1 MKVEL
6 SGIELATI
14 RLSLM
19 DKIEKAEECIKMLQ
33 DTNNKESEKF
43 WFDIKESNKN
53 LLERL
58 YKI

>member
-19 DKIEKAEECIKMLQ
+19 DKIEKAEECIKISQ
-33 DTNNKESEKF
+33 DVNSKESEKF

>member
-19 DKIEKAEECIKMLQ
+19 DKIEKAEECIKMSQ

-43 WFDIKESNKN
+43 WFDIKESNRN

>member
-19 DKIEKAEECIKMLQ
+19 DKIEKAEECIKMGQ
-33 DTNNKESEKF
+33 DLNNKESEKF
-43 WFDIKESNKN
+43 WLDIKESNKN